1 MSPPEKPAPSVLR
14 VLLADDEQLALTR
27 LEGVLANIPDV
38 AVAGVAHDGDEA
50 AAQVA
55 ALKPDI
61 LLLDIRM
68 PGQSGLSLAHAL
80 RDEPDIDV
88 IFTTAFDQFALQAF
102 ELDAV
107 DYLLKPVEA
116 QRLSIAIDRVRRRRR
131 EPADDVPVPAR
142 TEDDSS
148 FIWVPYRDGSVRVDL
163 ASVDW
168 IEAARDYALLHTP
181 TRSHML
187 RATLDSLQEHA
198 GPDNMVRVSRSAIV
212 RPAAVVRVGRDGR
225 GNFVLELYDGTA
237 IRVGVT
243 YAETVRARFPV
254 GIRSE
259 QG

>member
-1 MSPPEKPAPSVLR
+1 MTRPLKPAPSVLR
-14 VLLADDEQLALTR
+14 VVLADDEPLALKR
-27 LEGVLANIPDV
+27 LEGILSDIPGIVLAGI
-38 AVAGVAHDGDEA
+38 ARDGDEA

-55 ALKPDI
+55 ALKPD
-61 LLLDIRM
+61 LVLLDIRM
-68 PGQSGLSLAHAL
+68 PGQSGLSLARAF

-131 EPADDVPVPAR
+131 ESDEPPVPAR

-148 FIWVPYRDGSVRVDL
+148 SIWVPYRDGSVRVDF
-163 ASVDW
+163 ASIDW
-168 IEAARDYALLHTP
+168 IEAARDYALLHTS

-187 RATLDSLQEHA
+187 RATLDSLYEHA
-198 GPDNMVRVSRSAIV
+198 GPDNLVRVSRSAIV
-212 RPAAVVRVGRDGR
+212 RPAAVTRVGRDGR
-225 GNFVLELYDGTA
+225 GNLVLELYDGTA

-243 YAETVRARFPV
+243 YTETVRVLFPV
-254 GIRSE
+254 GVQSE
-259 QG
+259 PK

>member
-1 MSPPEKPAPSVLR
+1 MSPPTKPAPSLLR
-14 VLLADDEQLALTR
+14 VVLADDEPLALMR
-27 LEGVLANIPDV
+27 LEGILADIPGI
-38 AVAGVAHDGDEA
+38 ALAGVAHDGDEA
-50 AAQVA
+50 AAQIA
-55 ALKPDI
+55 ALKPD
-61 LLLDIRM
+61 LVLLDIRM
-68 PGQSGLSLAHAL
+68 PGQSGLSLASAL
-80 RDEPDIDV
+80 RDDPDIDV

-107 DYLLKPVEA
+107 DYLLKPVEP

-131 EPADDVPVPAR
+131 QSGEPPIPERPEDDVSV
-142 TEDDSS
+142 
-148 FIWVPYRDGSVRVDL
+148 IWVPYRDGSVRVDL

-187 RATLDSLQEHA
+187 RATLDSLLEHA

-212 RPAAVVRVGRDGR
+212 RPAAVVRIGRDGR
-225 GNFVLELYDGTA
+225 NSFVLELYDGTA

-243 YAETVRARFPV
+243 YAESVRARFPV
-254 GIRSE
+254 GARPE